1 MASAKMVLTVGLTSL
16 TVGFTSGWLAAEGV
30 YASEERKRSVR
41 VALKVLVSLSALV
54 AAGVATRAY
63 T

>member
-1 MASAKMVLTVGLTSL
+1 MVLTVGLTSL